1 MDLSSLEIFRAVAAE
16 QSVTR
21 AAQVLQRAQSN
32 VTTRVRQLESD
43 LGVALFERGGRR
55 MALTEEGQRLL
66 GYADQL
72 LALAEEA
79 RQAVRGDVP
88 AGLLR
93 VGSMESTA
101 AVRLPRPLQRYHA
114 AWPAVSVQVRTGTT
128 MALVDD
134 VLASRLDCALVAHPG
149 SAPPRAAD
157 MAELGPGLEGT
168 FLFSEAL
175 VLVLPANHPRPK
187 RPADLQVRQLAAFA
201 PGCTYRACAEAW
213 LRQGEGADR
222 SQRPQ
227 RPELALRPLQPLRPI
242 GVVEM
247 PSYHA
252 MLASVS
258 AGDTA
263 AIVPRSLL
271 ALHAD
276 AAQLQTVAVRNVH
289 TYLVRRSGY
298 TTPAL
303 DAFLR
308 ELRRA

>member
-1 MDLSSLEIFRAVAAE
+1 MSSLEIFRAVAAE

-21 AAQVLQRAQSN
+21 AARALQRAQSN
-32 VTTRVRQLESD
+32 VTTRVRQLEGD
-43 LGVALFERGGRR
+43 LGVALFDRNPRR
-55 MALTEEGQRLL
+55 MTLTEEGQRLL
-66 GYADQL
+66 GYAEQL

-101 AVRLPRPLQRYHA
+101 AVRLPAPLQRYHA
-114 AWPAVSVQVRTGTT
+114 AWPAVAVQLRTGTT

-149 SAPPRAAD
+149 TAPAREAD
-157 MAELGPGLEGT
+157 MDELAPDLEGT
-168 FLFSEAL
+168 FLFSESL
-175 VLVLPANHPRPK
+175 VLALPAGHARPR

-201 PGCTYRACAEAW
+201 VGCTYRACAEAW
-213 LRQGEGADR
+213 LRQGDADGK
-222 SQRPQ
+222 PM
-227 RPELALRPLQPLRPI
+227 RPLP
-242 GVVEM
+242 VVEM

-252 MLASVS
+252 MLASVC

-271 ALHAD
+271 ERHAD
-276 AAQLQTVAVRNVH
+276 AANLQTVPVRNVH
-289 TYLVRRSGY
+289 TYLVRRAGY

-303 DAFLR
+303 DALLR

>member
-16 QSVTR
+16 RSVTR
-21 AAQVLQRAQSN
+21 AARALERAQSN
-32 VTTRVRQLESD
+32 VTTRVRQLETD

-55 MALTEEGQRLL
+55 MTLTEEGQRLL

-157 MAELGPGLEGT
+157 MAELGHGLEGT

-175 VLVLPANHPRPK
+175 VLVLPANHPRPR

-201 PGCTYRACAEAW
+201 TGCTYRACAEAW
-213 LRQGEGADR
+213 LRLQDGGQRGE
-222 SQRPQ
+222 
-227 RPELALRPLQPLRPI
+227 RPLRPLRPI
-242 GVVEM
+242 GVIEM

-289 TYLVRRSGY
+289 TYLVRRAGY